1 MKANF
6 ILVLALVIMSS
17 ATGQELHSEVTTEE
31 GLQFL
36 IGPINT
42 ELLQKDPY
50 QEWFESNYKEYQT
63 SGEEIDKLA
72 KALQKHNVLIFL
84 GTWCG
89 DSRREVPRFLKI
101 LDEAQFPN
109 ERLKIVA
116 VDRREPNIKKS
127 PMGEEWGLQIKRVP
141 TFIFLKDGKEVNR
154 IVESPVESLEKDMI
168 TLLGKKEYTPN
179 YADLMKSE

>member
-1 MKANF
+1 MKAKF
-6 ILVLALVIMSS
+6 IFITALVLMSN
-17 ATGQELHSEVTTEE
+17 ARAQELHSEVTTEE

-42 ELLQKDPY
+42 ELLKKGPY
-50 QEWFESNYKEYQT
+50 QEWFEANYAAYNTVSKEME
-63 SGEEIDKLA
+63 SLSS
-72 KALQKHNVLIFL
+72 ALQKHNVLIFL

-101 LDEAQFPN
+101 LDEAQFPKD
-109 ERLKIVA
+109 RLKIVA

-127 PMGEEWGLQIKRVP
+127 PTGEEWGLQIKRVP

-168 TLLGKKEYTPN
+168 TLLSNKEYTPN